1 MNSKIAILF
10 LHLFWIVLI
19 FFSIIYAQERTF
31 ADAGAYLFKVVNH
44 VSFDIQHSRSVL
56 AISQLAALIAT
67 IADLGLHKIIV
78 IDSLWNC
85 LTFYGIVVWLFHVI
99 KDYKAAYLLTF
110 LLTAHYLAYFSPF
123 LEVFYGCA
131 FMILFVSAS
140 NNQQHFEKYAIG
152 YYVILWL
159 ALFSHP
165 LVMGAYLYYIVIL
178 FIDNKAFTL
187 QLKKLVLFFFCALFI
202 KILIVNPYETG
213 RFITSFNSSL
223 EDYIRLYTNLIQVF
237 MRHSKPIILLFLG
250 TISLLIFQR
259 KYIYA
264 ILSFFGYLGLI
275 SLVVY
280 NVNSS
285 DYRWYN
291 DVLNI
296 AALLLLVVPLVL
308 VFSSR
313 DDQRLNKYI
322 LPFLS
327 LLLIMN
333 LFSIRTTAKSLHMRY
348 SQMQSICSEAK
359 DLYPNYSKFRIDDK
373 NFEKGFSVVDLFLP
387 YFSMMTSSEF
397 GNVNTIVLAEN
408 EMMKYDSV
416 KDALKPNKVLMWEDY
431 IVDISFFNA
440 NYFKINEGGY
450 AYLNAAEYD
459 GNLNR
464 IIANTNTVILESPEK
479 AESSELIYP
488 LLKLSIDSG
497 IVFPSNASH
506 QFYISYHVYDKE
518 GNIVE
523 WDGLRNFVEMDFKYN
538 FEQRIEVKAPSVVGE
553 YLIVIDMLKEGEA
566 WFEKPVSFKLK
577 VE

>member
-1 MNSKIAILF
+1 MRSRITTIF
-10 LHLFWIVLI
+10 IHLFWIVLI

-31 ADAGAYLFKVVNH
+31 ADAGAYLFKVINQ
-44 VSFDIQHSRSVL
+44 VSFDVQHSRSVL
-56 AISQLAALIAT
+56 AISQVAGLIAT
-67 IADLGLHKIIV
+67 IADIGLHKIIV

-85 LTFYGIVVWLFHVI
+85 LTFYGVVIWLVHVI

-131 FMILFVSAS
+131 FLILFVSAN

-152 YYVILWL
+152 YYVLLWL

-165 LVMGAYLYYIVIL
+165 LVMGAYLFYIVIL
-178 FIDNKAFTL
+178 FVENKTFTL
-187 QLKKLVLFFFCALFI
+187 QLKKLMLFFCCSLFI
-202 KILIVNPYETG
+202 KILIVNPYESG
-213 RFITSFNSSL
+213 RYITTFNTSL
-223 EDYIRLYTNLIQVF
+223 NEYIELYKNLLQVLIKY
-237 MRHSKPIILLFLG
+237 SKPIVLLFLG
-250 TISLLIFQR
+250 TISLLIYQR
-259 KYIYA
+259 KYSFA
-264 ILSFFGYLGLI
+264 FLSFFGYIGLI

-285 DYRWYN
+285 EYRWYN
-291 DVLNI
+291 DVLNVP
-296 AALLLLVVPLVL
+296 ALLLLIIPLVF
-308 VFSSR
+308 VFSSKESHGI
-313 DDQRLNKYI
+313 NKYG
-322 LPFLS
+322 LPFLA

-333 LFSIRTTAKSLHMRY
+333 LFSIHSASHLLKMRY
-348 SQMQSICSEAK
+348 TQMQSICSEAK
-359 DLYPNYSKFRIDDK
+359 DLYPNQSKFRIDDK

-397 GNVNTIVLAEN
+397 GNINTIVLAEN

-431 IVDISFFNA
+431 IEDISFYNA
-440 NYFKINEGGY
+440 NYFKINIGEY

-464 IIANTNTVILESPEK
+464 IITNTSLEILESPEK
-479 AESSELIYP
+479 AEPSEIVYP

-497 IVFPSNASH
+497 IVFPSNARH

-518 GNIVE
+518 GNTIE

-538 FEQRIEVKAPSVVGE
+538 FEQRIEVKVPNQAGE
-553 YLIVIDMLKEGEA
+553 YRIEIDLVKEGEA
-566 WFEKPVSFKLK
+566 WFQKPVSFKLK
-577 VE
+577 VD